1 MAVTVITKYDHATR
15 TTPFSLTVDKDR
27 DGAIRVNTGAQQFSL
42 SPKSV
47 PDLVSALQKVAG
59 IVPPA
64 APKRRPHGP
73 QEYKGNGKHDWEDVV
88 KGDDDKLSVVRLR
101 VPGGWL
107 YGTNADDDGSMTF
120 VPMPDTVGYGV

>member
-1 MAVTVITKYDHATR
+1 MTVTIITQRDATTR
-15 TTPFSLTVDKDR
+15 TVPITLTVDKDR
-27 DGAIRVNTGAQQFSL
+27 DGAVRVNAGGTQFSL

-47 PDLVSALQKVAG
+47 PVLIEALQKVAG
-59 IVPPA
+59 IVPPV

-73 QEYKGNGKHDWEDVV
+73 QEYKGNGKHRWENVV
-88 KGDDDKLSVVRLR
+88 KGSDETVRVVRLR

-107 YGTNADDDGSMTF
+107 YGSNDDGAMTF